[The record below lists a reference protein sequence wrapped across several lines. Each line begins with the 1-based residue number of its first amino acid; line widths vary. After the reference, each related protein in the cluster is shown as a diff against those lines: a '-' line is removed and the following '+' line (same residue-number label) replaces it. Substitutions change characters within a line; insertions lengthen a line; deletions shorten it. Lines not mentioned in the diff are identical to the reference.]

1 MAENKE
7 LAKPPIG
14 MDDGRLT
21 VNDFESTWRLAQVY
35 GSSSLC
41 PKDYQNN
48 PGNIVVAWDFGAQIG
63 LGRGQSLAS
72 IAVINGRAC
81 LWGDAMIGLVQ
92 ASGLLESHSETLEGE
107 GESLTAVCSV
117 KRRGEPTVHTVPF
130 SVADAK
136 KAGLWGKTG
145 PWSSYPKRMLQLRAR
160 GYALRDKFADVLKGL
175 QLAEEQRDIVETT
188 AVSIPET
195 VSLTRTA
202 PAALPEASTPD
213 PMLGESD
220 KALDEIQTLLGSK

>member
-14 MDDGRLT
+14 MDNGRLT
-21 VNDFESTWRLAQVY
+21 VGDFESTWRLAVVY

-48 PGNIVVAWDFGAQIG
+48 AANIVVAWDFGAQIG

-92 ASGLLESHSETLEGE
+92 ASGLLESHDETIEGD
-107 GESLTAVCSV
+107 GEAMVATCTV
-117 KRRGEPTVHTVPF
+117 KRRGEPTAHAVRF

-136 KAGLWGKTG
+136 KAGLWGKSG
-145 PWSSYPKRMLQLRAR
+145 PWQSYPKRMLMLRAR

-195 VSLTRTA
+195 VSLTARE

-220 KALDEIQTLLGSK
+220 KALEEIQTLLGVE